1 MTGTDSPG
9 HLFVDIYTLWGYYR
23 YKKSQELEEV
33 IIMGE
38 HLHEHAVVPRTDE
51 EKDKVMNRLKR
62 IEGQVRGIQKM
73 VDEDRY
79 CVDILVQISAIQSA
93 LKNVGYT
100 VTERHMKHCVTDA
113 ITKGEG
119 EDSIEELMAVLKQFS
134 K

>member
-1 MTGTDSPG
+1 
-9 HLFVDIYTLWGYYR
+9 
-23 YKKSQELEEV
+23 
-33 IIMGE
+33 
-38 HLHEHAVVPRTDE
+38 
-51 EKDKVMNRLKR
+51 
-62 IEGQVRGIQKM
+62 
-73 VDEDRY
+73 
-79 CVDILVQISAIQSA
+79 A

>member
-1 MTGTDSPG
+1 
-9 HLFVDIYTLWGYYR
+9 
-23 YKKSQELEEV
+23 
-33 IIMGE
+33 MGE
-38 HLHEHAVVPRTDE
+38 HLHEHAVVPLTDE

>member
-1 MTGTDSPG
+1 
-9 HLFVDIYTLWGYYR
+9 
-23 YKKSQELEEV
+23 
-33 IIMGE
+33 MGE
-38 HLHEHAVVPRTDE
+38 HLHEHAVVPRTHE